1 MDGRVTCRFKTC
13 QKFFKKRQ
21 VYFTGDFL
29 LQTKFSSRL
38 TTLKNC
44 ERPSI
49 QRNSQW
55 KKIYQDFHLYI
66 SVKICWRFF
75 LPISLCKS
83 WICPN
88 IDFNC
93 TSLTSVCIFVINH
106 QKVADTVTLDKVLRL
121 MYSNTPITC
130 HCYICKGG
138 VIEDV
143 LYTLRNYIES
153 EYINIA
159 FKT

>member
-1 MDGRVTCRFKTC
+1 MDELHVDSKHA
-13 QKFFKKRQ
+13 KHFKKKDRCILRGIFIANEIQ
-21 VYFTGDFL
+21 F
-29 LQTKFSSRL
+29 QTDDIEKLREAKYSEKF
-38 TTLKNC
+38 
-44 ERPSI
+44 PM
-49 QRNSQW
+49 

>member
-1 MDGRVTCRFKTC
+1 MPKCFLKKTGVFYGG
-13 QKFFKKRQ
+13 FF
-21 VYFTGDFL
+21 
-29 LQTKFSSRL
+29 LQTKLSSRL

-44 ERPSI
+44 ERPGI

-55 KKIYQDFHLYI
+55 KKYI
-66 SVKICWRFF
+66 RISTSVKICWRFF

>member
-13 QKFFKKRQ
+13 QKFLKKRQ
-21 VYFTGDFL
+21 VYFTGDFYCKRNLVPDWRHWKIARGQVFREIPNEKNISGFPLIYLCKNL
-29 LQTKFSSRL
+29 LAL
-38 TTLKNC
+38 
-44 ERPSI
+44 
-49 QRNSQW
+49 
-55 KKIYQDFHLYI
+55 
-66 SVKICWRFF
+66 FF

>member
-1 MDGRVTCRFKTC
+1 MPKCFLKKTGVFYGG
-13 QKFFKKRQ
+13 FF
-21 VYFTGDFL
+21 
-29 LQTKFSSRL
+29 LQTKLSSRL

-55 KKIYQDFHLYI
+55 KKYI
-66 SVKICWRFF
+66 RISTSVKICWRFF